1 MMEPFEVQRRLVIA
15 APPSTVFRYFTDSA
29 RFAAWWG
36 PGSTI
41 EPREGG
47 PVRICYPGGEVAS
60 GVVLELVP
68 DRRLRFSYG
77 YENPSKPIRPGGSV
91 VLIELSPVA
100 GGTELTLQHLVDSEA
115 IRDAHV
121 PGWRYQ
127 LAVFAHVV
135 AKEQHAEATAR
146 VDRYFSAWAEPDPAT
161 RATILAEATSDDVS
175 FRDPH
180 GATLGR
186 AELVDHIGAARLHL
200 GALVLSRQGPVRQ
213 GDDLG
218 VVSWVAR
225 DASGKAAAQG
235 ENLLCFAPDGKIRRI
250 VGVWAAQGTS

>member
-1 MMEPFEVQRRLVIA
+1 MTEPFEIRRRLVIA
-15 APPSTVFRYFTDSA
+15 APASTVFRYFTDSG

-47 PVRICYPGGEVAS
+47 AVRICYPGGEVAS

-77 YENPSKPIRPGGSV
+77 YENPSKPIKPGGSV
-91 VLIELSPVA
+91 VLIELSPA
-100 GGTELTLQHLVDSEA
+100 SGGTALTLLHTVDSAA

-146 VDRYFSAWAEPDPAT
+146 VDRYFAAWAEADPTA
-161 RATILAEATSDDVS
+161 RAAILAEATADDVS
-175 FRDPH
+175 FRDPY
-180 GATLGR
+180 GATQGR

-200 GALVLSRQGPVRQ
+200 GALVLSREGMVRQ

-218 VVSWVAR
+218 VVSWVAK
-225 DASGKAAAQG
+225 DASGKPAAKG
-235 ENLLCFAPDGKIRRI
+235 ENLLCFAPDGKILRI
-250 VGVWAAQGTS
+250 VGVWS